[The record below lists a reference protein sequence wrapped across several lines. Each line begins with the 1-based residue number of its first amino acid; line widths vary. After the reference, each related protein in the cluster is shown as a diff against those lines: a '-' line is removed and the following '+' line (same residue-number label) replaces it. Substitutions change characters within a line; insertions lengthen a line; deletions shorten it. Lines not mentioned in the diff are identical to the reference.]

1 MLRIVLFAT
10 ILKFLTYCFIAGKV
24 LIILLKGKI
33 MTKKIFIFLAIMFLG
48 VTFLNATKEGKIIGG
63 EKHDAPSWF
72 KMSFLDITA
81 DAQDARDHNKHLMI
95 FLDLDG
101 CPYCSKMLKESF
113 VEKSKTQDFIKA
125 HFDVIKINIRG
136 AREVTWDDNTTMT
149 EKEFAKKMKV
159 FFTPT
164 ILFLDGDKNVVVK
177 VDGYRSRENFKD
189 ILEYVNGKYYKK
201 MPLAEFVNKVK
212 NKNLYKL
219 KPNKLFSNINN
230 LSTISTPLA
239 VILEDGSCTQCEYL
253 HNVTFK
259 MKDVQKELKKYTIVR
274 LDASSNKPIIDV
286 NGNKTTPKEL
296 ALKMNLTFRPTIL
309 LYNEKKLKIT
319 IDALLYS
326 YHLKE
331 RLRYVSGKYYKKYSS
346 YREYSRK
353 RKKELLKNGVT
364 IDLSK

>member
-1 MLRIVLFAT
+1 
-10 ILKFLTYCFIAGKV
+10 
-24 LIILLKGKI
+24 
-33 MTKKIFIFLAIMFLG
+33 
-48 VTFLNATKEGKIIGG
+48 VTFLNAAKTGKIIGG

-81 DAQDARDHNKHLMI
+81 DAKDAQDNNKHLMI

-113 VEKSKTQDFIKA
+113 VDKSKTQDFIKA
-125 HFDVIKINIRG
+125 HFDVIKLNIRG
-136 AREVTWDDNTTMT
+136 VKQITWDDNTMMS

-164 ILFLDGDKNVVVK
+164 ILFLDGNKNVVVK
-177 VDGYRSRENFKD
+177 VDGYRSKENFKD

-201 MPLAEFVNKVK
+201 MSLAKFVNKVK

-219 KPNKLFSNINN
+219 KPNKLFSNIRD
-230 LSTISTPLA
+230 LSSISSPLA
-239 VILEDGSCTQCEYL
+239 VILEDGSCTQCDYL

-259 MKDVQKELKKYTIVR
+259 MKDVQDELKKYTIVR
-274 LDASSNKPIIDV
+274 LDASSNKPIINV
-286 NGNKTTPKEL
+286 NGDKTTPKDL
-296 ALKMNLTFRPTIL
+296 ALKMNITYRPAIL
-309 LYNEKKLKIT
+309 LYNDKKLKIK

-326 YHLKE
+326 FHLKE
-331 RLRYVSGKYYKKYSS
+331 RLRYVSGKYYEKYSS
-346 YREYSRK
+346 YREYSHA
-353 RKKELLKNGVT
+353 RKKKLLKDGVT